1 MLSYQTRYAIVK
13 MILSRFLHI
22 RFLLSWLPRVSSND
36 IFLLYP
42 NVESTFCRFK
52 DLLILNTLL
61 ASLFSVKMLLDL
73 IIYGNYT
80 LLSMIYENLLRSKS
94 KQRVNSK
101 GAPISIKI
109 RP

>member
-52 DLLILNTLL
+52 DLLKLNTLL
-61 ASLFSVKMLLDL
+61 ASLLSVKMLLDP
-73 IIYGNYT
+73 IIDKEIVLYY
-80 LLSMIYENLLRSKS
+80 
-94 KQRVNSK
+94 
-101 GAPISIKI
+101 P
-109 RP
+109 